1 MLLTTTVAYGWTM
14 IARKQF
20 MFKRGLER
28 GSQLFVPLPSALP
41 SIWRPFHLTNSFSS
55 MFSDSD
61 SSFPQPS
68 YREYH
73 ARLTFDSMDRSP
85 NKVAAHLRQLHKEN
99 SPERFLTTIEI
110 YHVLNGPMP
119 YETVGFLEK
128 LIRSEMP
135 QSFIDIACDSHN
147 YDHAEYTSDILVRQF
162 ISCSS
167 FSTNTNLEHY

>member
-1 MLLTTTVAYGWTM
+1 
-14 IARKQF
+14 
-20 MFKRGLER
+20 
-28 GSQLFVPLPSALP
+28 
-41 SIWRPFHLTNSFSS
+41 

-135 QSFIDIACDSHN
+135 QTFIDIACDSHN